1 MWPGITP
8 AMKKMVLRIQSMPG
22 PATINTDM
30 GGPRLLVGVGGK
42 RVGGGRG
49 TEYVDRKDYHSLH
62 HNSEHFERVLECTW
76 HSNDL

>member
-30 GGPRLLVGVGGK
+30 GGPRLLVEVGGK
-42 RVGGGRG
+42 RLEGGKGYRI
-49 TEYVDRKDYHSLH
+49 
-62 HNSEHFERVLECTW
+62 C
-76 HSNDL
+76 

>member
-42 RVGGGRG
+42 RVGGGGVQNMLIVKITIRSIIIASILK
-49 TEYVDRKDYHSLH
+49 E
-62 HNSEHFERVLECTW
+62 F
-76 HSNDL
+76 